1 MNKSESITK
10 LASALCKVQSEIVDA
25 TKDKSGDRGKYK
37 YADLGQLLNLIRP
50 VITKYG
56 LSVSQFPCE
65 AVDNESVAVETILM
79 HESGEWISN
88 KFSMKLHRIVT
99 KDGRDVTNAP
109 QAAGSVITYAR
120 RYALAAVIGITQEDD
135 DAQENREQKKRDLV
149 PKISQQQIEHLTPW
163 MTQSEPDGSNFG
175 WSERGAAILS
185 KYKVSQVGEILAKD
199 YDAVL
204 TNLQEA

>member
-1 MNKSESITK
+1 MDKSESIIN
-10 LASALCKVQSEIVDA
+10 LAAALCRMQAVIVDA
-25 TKDKSGDRGKYK
+25 TKDKEGDRGKYK

-65 AVDNESVAVETILM
+65 ASDNASVAVETILM

-135 DAQENREQKKRDLV
+135 DAQENREQKKLEAA
-149 PKISQQQIEHLTPW
+149 PKISQEQIAIIYPW
-163 MTQSEPDGSNFG
+163 VTEGEEGGPVG
-175 WSERGAAILS
+175 WSNRGINFLTTYNISDVGDLPASKFAEAALYLGI
-185 KYKVSQVGEILAKD
+185 K
-199 YDAVL
+199 
-204 TNLQEA
+204 

>member
-1 MNKSESITK
+1 MQ
-10 LASALCKVQSEIVDA
+10 AVIVDA

-65 AVDNESVAVETILM
+65 AVDSDSVAVETILM

-88 KFSMKLHRIVT
+88 KFSMKLHKIVT

-135 DAQENREQKKRDLV
+135 DAQQNREQKLKKANRDHS
-149 PKISQQQIEHLTPW
+149 KAIADYIAETDREQQQILW
-163 MTQSEPDGSNFG
+163 AMMDGDQKNAITDHFNN
-175 WSERGAAILS
+175 GA
-185 KYKVSQVGEILAKD
+185 
-199 YDAVL
+199 
-204 TNLQEA
+204 

>member
-65 AVDNESVAVETILM
+65 AVDSDSVAVETVLM

-88 KFSMKLHRIVT
+88 KFSMKLHKIVT

-135 DAQENREQKKRDLV
+135 DAQQNREQKLKKANRDHSKAIATFCNENDQAQRDILWAMMDEDQ
-149 PKISQQQIEHLTPW
+149 KTAINNHI
-163 MTQSEPDGSNFG
+163 NN
-175 WSERGAAILS
+175 GA
-185 KYKVSQVGEILAKD
+185 
-199 YDAVL
+199 
-204 TNLQEA
+204 

>member
-10 LASALCKVQSEIVDA
+10 LAAALCEVQSVIVDA

-65 AVDNESVAVETILM
+65 AVDSDSVAVETILM

-88 KFSMKLHRIVT
+88 KFSMKLHKIVT

-135 DAQENREQKKRDLV
+135 DAQQNREQKLKKANRDHS
-149 PKISQQQIEHLTPW
+149 KAITAFISETDQAQRDILWGMMDEDQKTAINDHINKT
-163 MTQSEPDGSNFG
+163 N
-175 WSERGAAILS
+175 GA
-185 KYKVSQVGEILAKD
+185 
-199 YDAVL
+199 
-204 TNLQEA
+204 

>member
-1 MNKSESITK
+1 MNKSESTNE
-10 LASALCKVQSEIVDA
+10 LATALCKAQAVIEDA

-65 AVDNESVAVETILM
+65 AADSDSVAVETILM
-79 HESGEWISN
+79 HESGQWISN
-88 KFSMKLHRIVT
+88 KFSMKLHKIIT

-120 RYALAAVIGITQEDD
+120 RYALASVVGITQEDD
-135 DAQENREQKKRDLV
+135 DAQQKRASANRDFSEVITKYMAASDQAQRDAIWAKTDNDQK
-149 PKISQQQIEHLTPW
+149 
-163 MTQSEPDGSNFG
+163 
-175 WSERGAAILS
+175 AAINNHIN
-185 KYKVSQVGEILAKD
+185 QG
-199 YDAVL
+199 
-204 TNLQEA
+204 Q

>member
-65 AVDNESVAVETILM
+65 AVDSDSVAVETVLM

-88 KFSMKLHRIVT
+88 KFSMKLHKIVT

-135 DAQENREQKKRDLV
+135 DAQQNREQKLKKANRDHSKAIAAFCNEADQAQRDILWAMMDEDQ
-149 PKISQQQIEHLTPW
+149 KTAINNHI
-163 MTQSEPDGSNFG
+163 NN
-175 WSERGAAILS
+175 GA
-185 KYKVSQVGEILAKD
+185 
-199 YDAVL
+199 
-204 TNLQEA
+204 

>member
-65 AVDNESVAVETILM
+65 AVDSDSVAVETVLM

-88 KFSMKLHRIVT
+88 KFSMKLHKIVT

-135 DAQENREQKKRDLV
+135 DAQQNREQKLKKANRDHS
-149 PKISQQQIEHLTPW
+149 KAIADYIAEDDREQQQILW
-163 MTQSEPDGSNFG
+163 AMMDGDQKNAITDHFNKNN
-175 WSERGAAILS
+175 GA
-185 KYKVSQVGEILAKD
+185 
-199 YDAVL
+199 
-204 TNLQEA
+204 

>member
-1 MNKSESITK
+1 MDKSDSIEN
-10 LASALCKVQSEIVDA
+10 LAKALCKVQMEITDA
-25 TKDKSGDRGKYK
+25 TKDKAGDRGKYK
-37 YADLGQLLNLIRP
+37 YADLGQLLNLVRP
-50 VITKYG
+50 AITLYG

-65 AVDNESVAVETILM
+65 AADPESVAVETILM

-135 DAQENREQKKRDLV
+135 DAQQNREQKKRDKYPL
-149 PKISQQQIEHLTPW
+149 
-163 MTQSEPDGSNFG
+163 FG
-175 WSERGAAILS
+175 E
-185 KYKVSQVGEILAKD
+185 KQ
-199 YDAVL
+199 
-204 TNLQEA
+204 

>member
-1 MNKSESITK
+1 MDKSDSIEN
-10 LASALCKVQSEIVDA
+10 LAKALCKVQMEITDA
-25 TKDKSGDRGKYK
+25 TKDKAGDRGKYK
-37 YADLGQLLNLIRP
+37 YADLGQLLNLVRP
-50 VITKYG
+50 AITLYG

-65 AVDNESVAVETILM
+65 AADPESVAVETILM

-135 DAQENREQKKRDLV
+135 DAQQNREQKKRDLE
-149 PKISQQQIEHLTPW
+149 PKITAEQIAALTPW

-175 WSERGAAILS
+175 WSERGSEILDI
-185 KYKVSQVGEILAKD
+185 YKVSQMAEITAKD
-199 YDAVL
+199 YMTILSHLKGA
-204 TNLQEA
+204 